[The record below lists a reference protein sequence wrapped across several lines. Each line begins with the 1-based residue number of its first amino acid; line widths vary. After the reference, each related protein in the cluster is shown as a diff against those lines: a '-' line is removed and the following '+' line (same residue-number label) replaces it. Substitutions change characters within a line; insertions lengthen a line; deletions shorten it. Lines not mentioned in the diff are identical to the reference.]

1 MFQVASV
8 SILNKRI
15 HCAVTHPSHH
25 LHCPVNIR
33 SLKSMPSTETQMAM
47 TKVKSTP
54 ELKVATCAAP
64 TNIATVKYWGKAS
77 EALNTP
83 TNSSVSVTLHQDQLR
98 TKTTVAS
105 APSFRITRLWL
116 NGKEQPI
123 NKRAATVIREMKL
136 AAKHPQQWE
145 HAHLHIVSENSF
157 PTAAGLAS
165 SAAGY
170 ACLVAALAE
179 LFEVDE
185 QFPGHL
191 STIARQGSGSAC
203 RSLYGG
209 FVRWEKGGEHDDGR
223 DSRAVQV
230 ADEHHWKELCAI
242 ICVVNDNEKDMSS
255 TSGMKTSKDTSALL
269 QFRVEH
275 VVDDRL
281 AAMERAYLT
290 KDFASFGKLTMQ
302 DSNQFHA
309 TCLDTHPPIF
319 YLNDISRK
327 IIHLVHAYN
336 SHAGKVQA
344 AYTFDAGPNAVIF
357 LEEQHVQEV
366 MSLLLQCF
374 PSSSS
379 PIEIK
384 SSIPVD
390 RKASTSVSS
399 MKLPAPTQ
407 GGIKMF
413 YVSRVGGGTC
423 VLGSNEALVDLE
435 SGEPLL
441 PSPSSHQKERSGCF
455 WSHQIQENAWFPYIV
470 GAVAV
475 GSVAVAAMTARR

>member
-1 MFQVASV
+1 
-8 SILNKRI
+8 L
-15 HCAVTHPSHH
+15 T
-25 LHCPVNIR
+25 
-33 SLKSMPSTETQMAM
+33 
-47 TKVKSTP
+47 
-54 ELKVATCAAP
+54 VATCAAP
-64 TNIATVKYWGKAS
+64 TNIAALKYWGKAS

-83 TNSSVSVTLHQDQLR
+83 INSSVSVTLHQDQLR

-105 APSFRITRLWL
+105 APSFRTTRLWL

-123 NKRAATVIREMKL
+123 NKRVATVIREMKL
-136 AAKHPQQWE
+136 VAKRPQHWE

-209 FVRWEKGGEHDDGR
+209 FVRWEKGGEHEDGR

-230 ADEHHWKELCAI
+230 ADEHYWKELCAI
-242 ICVVNDNEKDMSS
+242 ICVVNDKEKDTSS

-269 QFRVEH
+269 QFRADH

-281 AAMERAYLT
+281 AVMERAYLA
-290 KDFASFGKLTMQ
+290 KDFVSFGKLTMQ

-309 TCLDTHPPIF
+309 TCLDTYPPIF

-336 SHAGKVQA
+336 AQAGKVQA

-374 PSSSS
+374 PSSS
-379 PIEIK
+379 PVEIK

-390 RKASTSVSS
+390 GKASTLVSS

-413 YVSRVGGGTC
+413 YVSRVGGGTR
-423 VLGSNEALVDLE
+423 VLGPQEALVDLE
-435 SGEPLL
+435 TGEPLL
-441 PSPSSHQKERSGCF
+441 SSSSSRQKERSDCF
-455 WSHQIQENAWFPYIV
+455 WARQIHENAWFPYIV
-470 GAVAV
+470 GAAAV
-475 GSVAVAAMTARR
+475 GAVAVAAMTARR